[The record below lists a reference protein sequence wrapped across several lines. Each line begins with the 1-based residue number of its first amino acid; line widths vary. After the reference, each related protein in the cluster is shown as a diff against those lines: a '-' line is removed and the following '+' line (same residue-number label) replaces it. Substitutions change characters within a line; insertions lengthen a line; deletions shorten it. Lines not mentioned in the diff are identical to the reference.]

1 MHFNPQGNHTVRRHS
16 RMAAGKR
23 LGCLLVLR
31 LTTISC
37 SSAVATAPSQEQTQP
52 AKPMLQPKI
61 TDLAGEKI
69 EYAAIRVA
77 NPRAT
82 LVFENGLML
91 DLQTWEAVAQ
101 GLNHCCDLLFYNR
114 PGVGHSESEQDVL
127 SPALSAARLQ
137 QLLQQQKLAPPYVLI
152 GHSLG
157 GQYAQVF
164 TKRYPEQVDALLLV
178 DALPLGLVKPAT
190 DFPWYTRAGL
200 WLFAPQATRQE
211 IANINDMGR
220 YLLQEPRPFNKPM
233 IRLVTQTATPQ
244 PKSAGLVK
252 NLFNGVIYA
261 EDFGVWALDA
271 TAAEQRMNSI
281 YPQAEVRT
289 LVANHRVQEQMP
301 GVVVDA
307 ILSLLQRQQTV
318 EPDSRG
324 QQSAQLQKPA
334 VQ

>member
-1 MHFNPQGNHTVRRHS
+1 MHLNPQGNDAAHQHKW
-16 RMAAGKR
+16 MAAGKN
-23 LGCLLVLR
+23 LGCLLVLW

-37 SSAVATAPSQEQTQP
+37 SSAVATPPQGQTQP
-52 AKPMLQPKI
+52 AKPLLQPKI
-61 TDLAGEKI
+61 TDLAGDKI

-127 SPALSAARLQ
+127 SPKLSAARLQ
-137 QLLQQQKLAPPYVLI
+137 QLLQQQKLKPPYVLI

-190 DFPWYTRAGL
+190 DFPWYTRTGL

-211 IANINDMGR
+211 IANISSMGR
-220 YLLQEPRPFNKPM
+220 YLLQEPQPFNKPM

-252 NLFNGVIYA
+252 NLFHGVIYA
-261 EDFGVWALDA
+261 EDFGVWALDP
-271 TAAEQRMNSI
+271 TAAELRMNSI
-281 YPQAEVRT
+281 YPQAEVRA

>member
-1 MHFNPQGNHTVRRHS
+1 MHFNPQGNHMVRRHS

-23 LGCLLVLR
+23 LGCLLVLW

-127 SPALSAARLQ
+127 NPALSAARLQ

-190 DFPWYTRAGL
+190 DFPWYTQTGL
-200 WLFAPQATRQE
+200 WLFASQATRQE

-220 YLLQEPRPFNKPM
+220 YLLQQPQPFNKPM

-261 EDFGVWALDA
+261 EDFGVWALDPA
-271 TAAEQRMNSI
+271 AAEQRMSDI

-307 ILSLLQRQQTV
+307 IFRLLEQRQQAMA
-318 EPDSRG
+318 PDAA
-324 QQSAQLQKPA
+324 QPSAQLQKSA